1 MIRLLKLWLNWF
13 IRFWKG
19 VWAVVKSMGNW
30 KGVLSLLIV
39 WVLISGSGV
48 ALVGF
53 ILQNGWLIG
62 LGTTIYG
69 FWLLPAT
76 PLIAIN
82 IGLAMVLQ
90 RFVFQD
96 KNVTLKSIKTKFN
109 EAFSK
114 ENNKKEDSVEKDE
127 PERLNKEE
135 EKNEDHDWKQ
145 YFVY

>member
-1 MIRLLKLWLNWF
+1 MGNLLRRWWIWF
-13 IRFWKG
+13 VRFWKG
-19 VWAVVKSMGNW
+19 IWAVVKSMGNW

-39 WVLISGSGV
+39 WLLISGSGV
-48 ALVGF
+48 ALIGF

-82 IGLAMVLQ
+82 IALAMLVQ

-96 KNVTLKSIKTKFN
+96 RNVTWQSIRSKFK
-109 EAFSK
+109 EAFAK
-114 ENNKKEDSVEKDE
+114 EEDQKETTSIHEKDSNF
-127 PERLNKEE
+127 NKRGPG
-135 EKNEDHDWKQ
+135 
-145 YFVY
+145 

>member
-1 MIRLLKLWLNWF
+1 MGNLLRRWWIWF
-13 IRFWKG
+13 VRFWKG
-19 VWAVVKSMGNW
+19 IWAVVKSMGNW

-39 WVLISGSGV
+39 WLLISGSGV
-48 ALVGF
+48 ALIGF

-82 IGLAMVLQ
+82 IALAMLVQ

-96 KNVTLKSIKTKFN
+96 RNVTWQSIKSKFN
-109 EAFSK
+109 E
-114 ENNKKEDSVEKDE
+114 
-127 PERLNKEE
+127 
-135 EKNEDHDWKQ
+135 
-145 YFVY
+145 

>member
-1 MIRLLKLWLNWF
+1 
-13 IRFWKG
+13 
-19 VWAVVKSMGNW
+19 MGNW

-135 EKNEDHDWKQ
+135 EKNEDHD
-145 YFVY
+145 

>member
-1 MIRLLKLWLNWF
+1 MGNLLRRWWIWF
-13 IRFWKG
+13 VRFWKG
-19 VWAVVKSMGNW
+19 IWAVVKSMGNW

-39 WVLISGSGV
+39 WLLISGSGV
-48 ALVGF
+48 ALIGF

-82 IGLAMVLQ
+82 IAFAMLVQ

-96 KNVTLKSIKTKFN
+96 RNVTWQSIRSKFK
-109 EAFSK
+109 EAFAKEEDQKETTSIHEEDSK
-114 ENNKKEDSVEKDE
+114 LLTKEVQDDENNDRK
-127 PERLNKEE
+127 
-135 EKNEDHDWKQ
+135 
-145 YFVY
+145 

>member
-1 MIRLLKLWLNWF
+1 MGNLLRRWWIWF
-13 IRFWKG
+13 VRFWKG
-19 VWAVVKSMGNW
+19 IWAVVKSMGNW

-39 WVLISGSGV
+39 WLLISGSGV
-48 ALVGF
+48 ALIGF

-82 IGLAMVLQ
+82 IALAMLVQ

-96 KNVTLKSIKTKFN
+96 RNVTWQSIKSKFK

-114 ENNKKEDSVEKDE
+114 EEDQKETTSIHEEDSKLLTKEVQDDE
-127 PERLNKEE
+127 NNDRK
-135 EKNEDHDWKQ
+135 
-145 YFVY
+145 

>member
-1 MIRLLKLWLNWF
+1 MGNLLRRWWNWF
-13 IRFWKG
+13 VRFWKG
-19 VWAVVKSMGNW
+19 IWAVVKSMGNW

-39 WVLISGSGV
+39 WLLISGSGV

-82 IGLAMVLQ
+82 IALAMLVQ

-96 KNVTLKSIKTKFN
+96 RNVTWQSIRSKFK
-109 EAFSK
+109 EAFAKEEDQKETTSIHEEDSK
-114 ENNKKEDSVEKDE
+114 LLTKEVQDDENNDRK
-127 PERLNKEE
+127 
-135 EKNEDHDWKQ
+135 
-145 YFVY
+145 

>member
-1 MIRLLKLWLNWF
+1 MGNLLRRWWNWF
-13 IRFWKG
+13 VRFWKG
-19 VWAVVKSMGNW
+19 IWAVVKSMGNW

-39 WVLISGSGV
+39 WLLISGSGV
-48 ALVGF
+48 ALIGF

-82 IGLAMVLQ
+82 IALAMLVQ

-96 KNVTLKSIKTKFN
+96 RNVTWQSIKSKFK
-109 EAFSK
+109 EAFAKEEDQKETTSIHEEDSK
-114 ENNKKEDSVEKDE
+114 LLTKEVQDDENNDRK
-127 PERLNKEE
+127 
-135 EKNEDHDWKQ
+135 
-145 YFVY
+145 

>member
-1 MIRLLKLWLNWF
+1 MGNLLRRWWIWF
-13 IRFWKG
+13 VRFWKG
-19 VWAVVKSMGNW
+19 IWAVVKSMGNW

-39 WVLISGSGV
+39 WLLISGSGV
-48 ALVGF
+48 ALIGF

-82 IGLAMVLQ
+82 IALAMLVQ

-96 KNVTLKSIKTKFN
+96 RNVTWQSIRSKFK
-109 EAFSK
+109 EAFAKEEDQKETTSIHEENSK
-114 ENNKKEDSVEKDE
+114 LLTKEVQDDENNDRK
-127 PERLNKEE
+127 
-135 EKNEDHDWKQ
+135 
-145 YFVY
+145 

>member
-1 MIRLLKLWLNWF
+1 MIRLLKTWLNWF

-135 EKNEDHDWKQ
+135 EKNEDHD
-145 YFVY
+145 

>member
-1 MIRLLKLWLNWF
+1 MGNLLRRWWNWF
-13 IRFWKG
+13 VRFWKG
-19 VWAVVKSMGNW
+19 IWAVVKSMGNW

-39 WVLISGSGV
+39 WLLISGSGV
-48 ALVGF
+48 ALIGF

-82 IGLAMVLQ
+82 IALAMLVQ

-96 KNVTLKSIKTKFN
+96 RNVTWQSIRSKFK
-109 EAFSK
+109 EAFTKEEDQKETTSIHEEDSK
-114 ENNKKEDSVEKDE
+114 LLTKEVQDDENNDRK
-127 PERLNKEE
+127 
-135 EKNEDHDWKQ
+135 
-145 YFVY
+145 

>member
-1 MIRLLKLWLNWF
+1 MVNLLRRWWNWF
-13 IRFWKG
+13 VRFWKG
-19 VWAVVKSMGNW
+19 IWAVVKSMGNW

-39 WVLISGSGV
+39 WLLISGSGV

-82 IGLAMVLQ
+82 IALAMLVQ

-96 KNVTLKSIKTKFN
+96 RNVTWQSIRSKFK
-109 EAFSK
+109 EAFAKEEDQKETTSIHEEDSK
-114 ENNKKEDSVEKDE
+114 LLTKEVQDDENNDRK
-127 PERLNKEE
+127 
-135 EKNEDHDWKQ
+135 
-145 YFVY
+145 

>member
-1 MIRLLKLWLNWF
+1 MGNLLRRWWIWF
-13 IRFWKG
+13 VRFWKG
-19 VWAVVKSMGNW
+19 IWAVVKSMGNW

-39 WVLISGSGV
+39 WLLISGSGV
-48 ALVGF
+48 ALIGF

-82 IGLAMVLQ
+82 IALAMLVQ

-96 KNVTLKSIKTKFN
+96 RNVTWQSIKSKFK
-109 EAFSK
+109 EAFAKEEDQKETTSIHEEDSK
-114 ENNKKEDSVEKDE
+114 LLTKEVQDDENNDRK
-127 PERLNKEE
+127 
-135 EKNEDHDWKQ
+135 
-145 YFVY
+145 

>member
-1 MIRLLKLWLNWF
+1 MIKLLKLWLNWF

-30 KGVLSLLIV
+30 RGVLSLLIV

-135 EKNEDHDWKQ
+135 EKNEDHD
-145 YFVY
+145 

>member
-1 MIRLLKLWLNWF
+1 MGYLLRRWWNWF
-13 IRFWKG
+13 VRFWKG
-19 VWAVVKSMGNW
+19 IWAVVKSMGNW

-39 WVLISGSGV
+39 WLLISGSGV

-82 IGLAMVLQ
+82 IALAMLVQ

-96 KNVTLKSIKTKFN
+96 RNVTWQSIRSKFK
-109 EAFSK
+109 EAFAKEEDQKETTSIHEEDSK
-114 ENNKKEDSVEKDE
+114 LLTKEVQDDENNDRK
-127 PERLNKEE
+127 
-135 EKNEDHDWKQ
+135 
-145 YFVY
+145 

>member
-1 MIRLLKLWLNWF
+1 MGNLLRRWWNWF
-13 IRFWKG
+13 VRFWKG
-19 VWAVVKSMGNW
+19 IWAVVKSMGNW

-39 WVLISGSGV
+39 WLLISGSGV
-48 ALVGF
+48 ALIGF

-82 IGLAMVLQ
+82 IALAMLVQ

-96 KNVTLKSIKTKFN
+96 RNVTWQSIRSKFK
-109 EAFSK
+109 EAFAKEEDQKETTSIHEEDSK
-114 ENNKKEDSVEKDE
+114 LLTKEVQDDENNDRK
-127 PERLNKEE
+127 
-135 EKNEDHDWKQ
+135 
-145 YFVY
+145 

>member
-1 MIRLLKLWLNWF
+1 MIRLLKIWLNWF

-135 EKNEDHDWKQ
+135 EKNEDHD
-145 YFVY
+145 

>member
-1 MIRLLKLWLNWF
+1 MGYLLRRWWNWF
-13 IRFWKG
+13 VRFWKG
-19 VWAVVKSMGNW
+19 IWAVVKSMGNW

-39 WVLISGSGV
+39 WLLISGSGV

-82 IGLAMVLQ
+82 IALAMLVQ

-96 KNVTLKSIKTKFN
+96 RNVTWQSIKSKFK
-109 EAFSK
+109 EAFAKEEDQKETTSIHEEDSK
-114 ENNKKEDSVEKDE
+114 LLTKEVQDDENNDRK
-127 PERLNKEE
+127 
-135 EKNEDHDWKQ
+135 
-145 YFVY
+145 

>member
-1 MIRLLKLWLNWF
+1 MGNLLRRWWNWF
-13 IRFWKG
+13 VRFWKG
-19 VWAVVKSMGNW
+19 IWAVVKSMGNW

-39 WVLISGSGV
+39 WLLISGSGV

-82 IGLAMVLQ
+82 IALAMLVQ

-96 KNVTLKSIKTKFN
+96 RNVTWQSIKSKFK
-109 EAFSK
+109 EAFAK
-114 ENNKKEDSVEKDE
+114 EEDQKETTTNHEENANLLTKEVQDDENNDRK
-127 PERLNKEE
+127 
-135 EKNEDHDWKQ
+135 
-145 YFVY
+145 

>member
-1 MIRLLKLWLNWF
+1 MGNLLRRWWIWF
-13 IRFWKG
+13 VRFWKG
-19 VWAVVKSMGNW
+19 IWAVVKSMGNW

-39 WVLISGSGV
+39 WLLISGSGV

-82 IGLAMVLQ
+82 IALAMLVQ

-96 KNVTLKSIKTKFN
+96 RNVTWQSIKSKFK
-109 EAFSK
+109 EAFAKEEDQKETTSIHEEDSK
-114 ENNKKEDSVEKDE
+114 LLTKEVQDDENNDRK
-127 PERLNKEE
+127 
-135 EKNEDHDWKQ
+135 
-145 YFVY
+145 

>member
-30 KGVLSLLIV
+30 RGVLSLLIV

-53 ILQNGWLIG
+53 ILQNGWLIS
-62 LGTTIYG
+62 LGATIYG

-96 KNVTLKSIKTKFN
+96 KNVTLKSIRNKFN

-114 ENNKKEDSVEKDE
+114 ENNKKEDSGEKDE
-127 PERLNKEE
+127 PKLLNKEE
-135 EKNEDHDWKQ
+135 EKNEDHD
-145 YFVY
+145 

>member
-1 MIRLLKLWLNWF
+1 MGNLLRRWWNWF
-13 IRFWKG
+13 VRFWKG
-19 VWAVVKSMGNW
+19 IWAVVKSMGNW

-39 WVLISGSGV
+39 WLLISGSGV
-48 ALVGF
+48 ALIGF

-82 IGLAMVLQ
+82 IALAMLVQ

-96 KNVTLKSIKTKFN
+96 RNVTWQSIRSKFK
-109 EAFSK
+109 EAFAK
-114 ENNKKEDSVEKDE
+114 EEDQKETTSIHEEDSK
-127 PERLNKEE
+127 LLTKEVQDD
-135 EKNEDHDWKQ
+135 KNNDRK
-145 YFVY
+145 

>member
-1 MIRLLKLWLNWF
+1 MGNLLRRWWIWF
-13 IRFWKG
+13 VRFWKG
-19 VWAVVKSMGNW
+19 IWAVVKSMGNW

-39 WVLISGSGV
+39 WLLISGSGV
-48 ALVGF
+48 ALIGF

-82 IGLAMVLQ
+82 IALAMLVQ

-96 KNVTLKSIKTKFN
+96 RNVTWQSIRSKFK

-114 ENNKKEDSVEKDE
+114 EEDQKETTSIHEEDSKLLTKEVQDDE
-127 PERLNKEE
+127 NNDRK
-135 EKNEDHDWKQ
+135 
-145 YFVY
+145 

>member
-1 MIRLLKLWLNWF
+1 MGNLLRRWWIWF
-13 IRFWKG
+13 VRFWKG
-19 VWAVVKSMGNW
+19 IWAVVKSMGNW

-39 WVLISGSGV
+39 WLLISGSGV

-82 IGLAMVLQ
+82 IALAMLVQ

-96 KNVTLKSIKTKFN
+96 RNVTWQSIRSKFK
-109 EAFSK
+109 EAFAKEEDQKETTSIHEEDSK
-114 ENNKKEDSVEKDE
+114 LLTKEVQDDENNDRK
-127 PERLNKEE
+127 
-135 EKNEDHDWKQ
+135 
-145 YFVY
+145 

>member
-135 EKNEDHDWKQ
+135 EKNEDHH
-145 YFVY
+145 

>member
-135 EKNEDHDWKQ
+135 EKNEDHD
-145 YFVY
+145 

>member
-1 MIRLLKLWLNWF
+1 MGYLLRRWWNWF
-13 IRFWKG
+13 VRFWKG
-19 VWAVVKSMGNW
+19 IWAVVKSMGNW

-39 WVLISGSGV
+39 WLLISGSGV
-48 ALVGF
+48 ALIGF

-82 IGLAMVLQ
+82 IALAMLVQ

-96 KNVTLKSIKTKFN
+96 RNVTWQSIKSKFK
-109 EAFSK
+109 EAFAKEEDQKETTSIHEEDSK
-114 ENNKKEDSVEKDE
+114 LLTKEVQDDENNDRK
-127 PERLNKEE
+127 
-135 EKNEDHDWKQ
+135 
-145 YFVY
+145 

>member
-1 MIRLLKLWLNWF
+1 MGNLLRRWWNWF
-13 IRFWKG
+13 VRFWKG
-19 VWAVVKSMGNW
+19 IWAVVKSMGNW

-39 WVLISGSGV
+39 WLLISGSGV

-82 IGLAMVLQ
+82 IALAMLVQ

-96 KNVTLKSIKTKFN
+96 RNVTWQSIKSKFK
-109 EAFSK
+109 EAFAKEEDQKETTSIHEEDSK
-114 ENNKKEDSVEKDE
+114 LLTKEVQDDENNDRK
-127 PERLNKEE
+127 
-135 EKNEDHDWKQ
+135 
-145 YFVY
+145 

>member
-1 MIRLLKLWLNWF
+1 MGNLLRRWWIWF
-13 IRFWKG
+13 VRFWKG
-19 VWAVVKSMGNW
+19 IWAVVKSMGNW

-39 WVLISGSGV
+39 WLLISGSGV
-48 ALVGF
+48 ALIGF

-82 IGLAMVLQ
+82 IALAMLVQ

-96 KNVTLKSIKTKFN
+96 RNVTWQSIRSKFK
-109 EAFSK
+109 EAFAKEEDQKETTSIHEEDSK
-114 ENNKKEDSVEKDE
+114 LLTKEVQDDENNDRK
-127 PERLNKEE
+127 
-135 EKNEDHDWKQ
+135 
-145 YFVY
+145 

>member
-1 MIRLLKLWLNWF
+1 MGYLLRRWWNWF
-13 IRFWKG
+13 VRFWKG
-19 VWAVVKSMGNW
+19 IWAVVKSMGNW

-39 WVLISGSGV
+39 WLLISGSGV
-48 ALVGF
+48 ALIGF

-82 IGLAMVLQ
+82 IALAMLVQ

-96 KNVTLKSIKTKFN
+96 RNVTWQSIRSKFK
-109 EAFSK
+109 EAFAKEEDQKETTSIHEEDSK
-114 ENNKKEDSVEKDE
+114 LLTKEVQDDENNDRK
-127 PERLNKEE
+127 
-135 EKNEDHDWKQ
+135 
-145 YFVY
+145 